1 MSKKKAV
8 KKKPTPPPV
17 PPALSPELKAACRDI
32 VDDLYSEI
40 EGKCFAQ
47 IAVLN
52 HKITKLEERL
62 AAVEAHAEAPT
73 RSWWS
78 MVSKLKG
85 AELPG

>member
-8 KKKPTPPPV
+8 KKKSNKA
-17 PPALSPELKAACRDI
+17 PATTLSPELKSACRDI
-32 VDDLYSEI
+32 VDDLYAEI

-47 IAVLN
+47 IAVMN

>member
-8 KKKPTPPPV
+8 KKKSPPPSV
-17 PPALSPELKAACRDI
+17 SPALSPELKSACRDI
-32 VDDLYSEI
+32 VDDLYSEV

-78 MVSKLKG
+78 LVKKSKS
-85 AELPG
+85 ADLPG